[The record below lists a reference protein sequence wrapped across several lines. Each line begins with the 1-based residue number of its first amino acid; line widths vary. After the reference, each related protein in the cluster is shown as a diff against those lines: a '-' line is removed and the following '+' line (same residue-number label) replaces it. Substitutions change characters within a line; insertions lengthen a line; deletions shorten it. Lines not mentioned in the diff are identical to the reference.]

1 MMNRNDLRRADI
13 NLLVV
18 FETMMHE
25 QNVTR
30 VSEKLFLG
38 QPTISSALAR
48 LRLMFDDPLF
58 IRSGRL
64 MEPTSRAQEIFSN
77 LSPALDGIA
86 AALSHCQAF
95 EPATSEATFHIGLC
109 DDVEYAL
116 LPELLRRLRAE
127 APGTTLVV
135 RRTDQWQLS
144 QLMASGEISLGISPT
159 LELPANA
166 RRKLLR
172 PIRPMLL
179 RADSQPGELTLD
191 EFCRRPHAIVSSMG
205 NVIDDSD
212 RALCL
217 MGRQRRVV
225 LTVPQFSALPVLLA
239 QERHDSH
246 CAGLRCP
253 GDGGDDRHEGA
264 SGSICLP
271 QHELSMVWRG
281 ASHNDPGE
289 RWLRS
294 RCSAFLAEQS
304 RPAGELEESGLT
316 GPYRKGFALSGK
328 TGCDTPGGN
337 REMALEGV
345 THSFLVTEA
354 AGSGD
359 LVDVA
364 LGVFQH
370 STRGFKAEHLDGF
383 GRGSSGLAFVDP
395 GKIAWAHP
403 CPGGPVVRR

>member
-86 AALSHCQAF
+86 AALSRCQAF

-135 RRTDQWQLS
+135 RRADQWQLS
-144 QLMASGEISLGISPT
+144 QLLASGEISLGISPT

-166 RRKLLR
+166 RRKILR

-191 EFCRRPHAIVSSMG
+191 EFCRRPHAMVSSMG

-225 LTVPQFSALPVLLA
+225 LSVPQFSALPVLLA
-239 QERHDSH
+239 QSDMIAIVPDYVAQAMSVATGMR
-246 CAGLRCP
+246 AQAAP
-253 GDGGDDRHEGA
+253 
-264 SGSICLP
+264 ICLP
-271 QHELSMVWRG
+271 EHELSMVWRG
-281 ASHNDPGE
+281 VSHNDPGE

-294 RCSAFLAEQS
+294 RCSAFLAEQADPQERS
-304 RPAGELEESGLT
+304 R
-316 GPYRKGFALSGK
+316 R
-328 TGCDTPGGN
+328 
-337 REMALEGV
+337 
-345 THSFLVTEA
+345 
-354 AGSGD
+354 
-359 LVDVA
+359 VA
-364 LGVFQH
+364 
-370 STRGFKAEHLDGF
+370 
-383 GRGSSGLAFVDP
+383 
-395 GKIAWAHP
+395 
-403 CPGGPVVRR
+403 

>member
-25 QNVTR
+25 RNVTR

-64 MEPTSRAQEIFSN
+64 MEPTSRAREIFSN

-116 LPELLRRLRAE
+116 LPELLRRLRVE

-135 RRTDQWQLS
+135 RRADQWQVS
-144 QLMASGEISLGISPT
+144 QLLASGEISLGISPT

-166 RRKLLR
+166 RRKTLR

-179 RADSQPGELTLD
+179 RADSQPGELTLE
-191 EFCRRPHAIVSSMG
+191 EFCRRPHAVVSSMG

-239 QERHDSH
+239 QSDMIAIVPDYVAR
-246 CAGLRCP
+246 AMAVVTGMRAQAAP
-253 GDGGDDRHEGA
+253 
-264 SGSICLP
+264 ICLP

-294 RCSAFLAEQS
+294 RCSALLAEQDDAQERS
-304 RPAGELEESGLT
+304 R
-316 GPYRKGFALSGK
+316 R
-328 TGCDTPGGN
+328 
-337 REMALEGV
+337 
-345 THSFLVTEA
+345 
-354 AGSGD
+354 
-359 LVDVA
+359 VA
-364 LGVFQH
+364 
-370 STRGFKAEHLDGF
+370 
-383 GRGSSGLAFVDP
+383 
-395 GKIAWAHP
+395 
-403 CPGGPVVRR
+403 

>member
-25 QNVTR
+25 RNVTR

-64 MEPTSRAQEIFSN
+64 MEPTSRAREIFSN

-86 AALSHCQAF
+86 AALSRCQAF

-116 LPELLRRLRAE
+116 LPELLRRLRVE

-135 RRTDQWQLS
+135 RRTDQWQVS
-144 QLMASGEISLGISPT
+144 QLLASGEISLGISPT

-166 RRKLLR
+166 RRKTLR

-191 EFCRRPHAIVSSMG
+191 EFCRRPHAVVSSMG

-212 RALCL
+212 RALRL

-239 QERHDSH
+239 QSDMIAIVPDYVAQAM
-246 CAGLRCP
+246 AGVTGMRAQAAP
-253 GDGGDDRHEGA
+253 
-264 SGSICLP
+264 ICLP
-271 QHELSMVWRG
+271 RHELSMVWRG

-294 RCSAFLAEQS
+294 RCCALLAEQ
-304 RPAGELEESGLT
+304 
-316 GPYRKGFALSGK
+316 
-328 TGCDTPGGN
+328 
-337 REMALEGV
+337 
-345 THSFLVTEA
+345 
-354 AGSGD
+354 
-359 LVDVA
+359 
-364 LGVFQH
+364 
-370 STRGFKAEHLDGF
+370 
-383 GRGSSGLAFVDP
+383 VDP
-395 GKIAWAHP
+395 QEQS
-403 CPGGPVVRR
+403 RRVA

>member
-239 QERHDSH
+239 QSDMIAIVPDYVAR
-246 CAGLRCP
+246 AMAVTTGMRAQAAP
-253 GDGGDDRHEGA
+253 
-264 SGSICLP
+264 ICLP

-294 RCSAFLAEQS
+294 RCSAFLAEQADPRENS
-304 RPAGELEESGLT
+304 R
-316 GPYRKGFALSGK
+316 R
-328 TGCDTPGGN
+328 
-337 REMALEGV
+337 
-345 THSFLVTEA
+345 
-354 AGSGD
+354 
-359 LVDVA
+359 VA
-364 LGVFQH
+364 
-370 STRGFKAEHLDGF
+370 
-383 GRGSSGLAFVDP
+383 
-395 GKIAWAHP
+395 
-403 CPGGPVVRR
+403 

>member
-25 QNVTR
+25 RNVTR

-64 MEPTSRAQEIFSN
+64 MEPTSRAREIFSN

-86 AALSHCQAF
+86 AALSRCQAF

-116 LPELLRRLRAE
+116 LPDLLRHLRVE

-135 RRTDQWQLS
+135 RRTDQWQVS
-144 QLMASGEISLGISPT
+144 QLLANGEISLGISPT

-166 RRKLLR
+166 RRKTLR

-191 EFCRRPHAIVSSMG
+191 EFCRRPHAVVSSMG

-239 QERHDSH
+239 ESDMIAIVPDYVAQAMAVVTGMR
-246 CAGLRCP
+246 AQAAP
-253 GDGGDDRHEGA
+253 
-264 SGSICLP
+264 ICLP

-294 RCSAFLAEQS
+294 RCSALLAEQDDSQKRS
-304 RPAGELEESGLT
+304 R
-316 GPYRKGFALSGK
+316 K
-328 TGCDTPGGN
+328 
-337 REMALEGV
+337 
-345 THSFLVTEA
+345 
-354 AGSGD
+354 
-359 LVDVA
+359 VA
-364 LGVFQH
+364 
-370 STRGFKAEHLDGF
+370 
-383 GRGSSGLAFVDP
+383 
-395 GKIAWAHP
+395 
-403 CPGGPVVRR
+403 

>member
-25 QNVTR
+25 RNVTR

-58 IRSGRL
+58 IRAGRL

-86 AALSHCQAF
+86 AALSRCQAF
-95 EPATSEATFHIGLC
+95 DPGTSEATFHIGLS

-116 LPELLRRLRAE
+116 LPDLLRRLRVE

-135 RRTDQWQLS
+135 RRVDQWQMS
-144 QLMASGEISLGISPT
+144 QLLACGDISLGISHT

-166 RRKLLR
+166 RRKALR
-172 PIRPMLL
+172 SIRPMLL
-179 RADSQPGELTLD
+179 RADAQPGELTLD
-191 EFCRRPHAIVSSMG
+191 EFCRRPHAVVSSMG

-217 MGRQRRVV
+217 MNRQRRVV

-239 QERHDSH
+239 QSDMIAIVPDYVAR
-246 CAGLRCP
+246 AMAVGTGLRAEP
-253 GDGGDDRHEGA
+253 A
-264 SGSICLP
+264 PICLP
-271 QHELSMVWRG
+271 EQELSMVWRG

-289 RWLRS
+289 RWLRD
-294 RCSAFLAEQS
+294 RCSTFVAEQADSQIELRKAPLHTNAVRQALTAAS
-304 RPAGELEESGLT
+304 RNPS
-316 GPYRKGFALSGK
+316 
-328 TGCDTPGGN
+328 N
-337 REMALEGV
+337 R
-345 THSFLVTEA
+345 
-354 AGSGD
+354 
-359 LVDVA
+359 
-364 LGVFQH
+364 
-370 STRGFKAEHLDGF
+370 STRSISA
-383 GRGSSGLAFVDP
+383 
-395 GKIAWAHP
+395 
-403 CPGGPVVRR
+403 